1 MMLWYQLRAGLIGFL
16 NLLQLALMLYVVLT
30 WFVDRESPVMRFLSR
45 VAEPILHPIR
55 SVLMRTTRSPM
66 WSAFAPVVA
75 MLLIQ
80 LVIGIL
86 RGI

>member
-1 MMLWYQLRAGLIGFL
+1 MLWYQLRAGLIGFL
-16 NLLQLALMLYVVLT
+16 SLLQWALILYVVLT
-30 WFVDRESPVMRFLSR
+30 WFVDRNSPVMRFLSR
-45 VAEPILHPIR
+45 VAEPILNPIR
-55 SVLMRTTRSPM
+55 SALTRTSRNPM
-66 WSAFAPVVA
+66 LTAFAPVVA